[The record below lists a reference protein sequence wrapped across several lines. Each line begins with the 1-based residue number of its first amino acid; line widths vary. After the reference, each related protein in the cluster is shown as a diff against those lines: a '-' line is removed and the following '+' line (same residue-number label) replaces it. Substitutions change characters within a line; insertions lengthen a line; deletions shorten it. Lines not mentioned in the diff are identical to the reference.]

1 MNGKMLDITHIL
13 KIEKQILYK
22 FTEPSPISE
31 YSNIRKIRMLN
42 DHWYRIIQC
51 GLLMAAHKIKLLTSD
66 LKSKLRTRI
75 RIIDHLSNKIT

>member
-66 LKSKLRTRI
+66 LI
-75 RIIDHLSNKIT
+75 RFKIKAKNTNQNNRPFV